1 MLVLGVQQN
10 ELAVCVCV
18 RVSVCVWV
26 SVRARARTRVCAREY
41 VCMCV
46 CVCILFQTL
55 FPHRLLQSTEYSLL
69 CSSVGPVVDLFIT
82 QLLKEL
88 GPEPSVQSAGA
99 QTRWAQ

>member
-1 MLVLGVQQN
+1 MC
-10 ELAVCVCV
+10 VCACVSACVCVCARVHAHVCV
-18 RVSVCVWV
+18 RVCVHVCV
-26 SVRARARTRVCAREY
+26 
-41 VCMCV
+41 CV

-99 QTRWAQ
+99 QTRWAH

>member
-1 MLVLGVQQN
+1 MC
-10 ELAVCVCV
+10 VCACVSACVCVCARVHAHVCV
-18 RVSVCVWV
+18 RVCVHVCV
-26 SVRARARTRVCAREY
+26 
-41 VCMCV
+41 CV

>member
-1 MLVLGVQQN
+1 MLVLGIQQN

-18 RVSVCVWV
+18 RVCLRACVY
-26 SVRARARTRVCAREY
+26 VRACTHMCVCAC
-41 VCMCV
+41 VCMCVCV